1 MPMPEF
7 IAGYI
12 CGYGSVVFAMLLSTL
27 LFWNKKDGVNK
38 DDEKS
43 QE

>member
-12 CGYGSVVFAMLLSTL
+12 CGYGSVVIAIILTGVIFLR
-27 LFWNKKDGVNK
+27 KKDGNGK

-43 QE
+43 KW